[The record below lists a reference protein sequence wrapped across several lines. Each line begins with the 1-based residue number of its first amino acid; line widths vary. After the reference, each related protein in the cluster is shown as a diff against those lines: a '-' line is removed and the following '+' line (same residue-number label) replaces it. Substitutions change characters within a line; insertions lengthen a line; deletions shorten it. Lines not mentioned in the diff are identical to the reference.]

1 MPHTTRAAILIQP
14 TRPHPDKQRDLAVR
28 YADTHHLRVV
38 GLCYRWV
45 DCVTMTTAGTVEA
58 VISTLDPGDEARD
71 AIEAAGG
78 ILHVVRAAGEPVRP
92 RRDVPTL
99 AVRMWQAGIGQAE
112 IAKIL
117 GVTVSGVRRALGRRR
132 PPTGE

>member
-1 MPHTTRAAILIQP
+1 MPPYKPPAAILIQSH
-14 TRPHPDKQRDLAVR
+14 RSHPHKQRDLAAR
-28 YADTHHLRVV
+28 YADEHGLRVV
-38 GLCYRWV
+38 GICHEVV
-45 DCVTMTTAGTVEA
+45 DCCAMLINKTVQA

-71 AIEAAGG
+71 LIETAGG
-78 ILHVVRAAGEPVRP
+78 QLHVVRPTDEPARP

-99 AVRMWQAGIGQAE
+99 VVRMWQAGIGQAE

-132 PPTGE
+132 PNAE